1 MPTTGDA
8 RELVAF
14 ESERRAR
21 LSIPAAAGGVLF
33 LLSAIIANSVITAL
47 PTVGLVQGLE
57 PALRGQANPLNPRA
71 EEVRYLSHQALGL
84 IAGSV
89 LDAIAIASLVIVL
102 LFLRSCAAAR
112 GVPVPKAAKAL
123 VIVGGVGL
131 AFFGVAAQVLR
142 AIRAHEFA
150 LGHDFS
156 ESAVEHALTKG
167 AAWAVIDYAGLLAPL
182 VLVIGMVMVLLAS
195 TRAGL
200 TTRWLRSLGIGAAV
214 VTLPFFAAIFYL
226 QLIPA
231 AWLVSIAF
239 MFSGRLPGGDPLAW
253 EAGEARP
260 WPSPQEM
267 RAARVDAK
275 GGKAGKG
282 GQAQGADVAPD
293 PAQPSQN
300 GSSRKRRKRS
310 ARR

>member
-1 MPTTGDA
+1 MPTTGDVS
-8 RELVAF
+8 ELIAF

-33 LLSAIIANSVITAL
+33 LLSAIIANAVITSL
-47 PTVGLVQGLE
+47 PTVGLIQGLE
-57 PALRGQANPLNPRA
+57 PALRGERNPLNPRA
-71 EEVRYLSHQALGL
+71 QEVRYLSHQALGL

-89 LDAIAIASLVIVL
+89 LQAIAIAALVIVL
-102 LFLRSCAAAR
+102 LFLLRCAAAR
-112 GVPVPKAAKAL
+112 DVAAPRATKAL

-167 AAWAVIDYAGLLAPL
+167 AAWAVIDYAGLLTPL

-214 VTLPFFAAIFYL
+214 ITLPFFAAIFYL
-226 QLIPA
+226 QLVPA

-239 MFSGRLPGGDPLAW
+239 MFSGRLPGGDPPAW
-253 EAGEARP
+253 AAGEARP

-267 RAARVDAK
+267 RAARLDAK
-275 GGKAGKG
+275 GKTGSQPKG
-282 GQAQGADVAPD
+282 AERAPD
-293 PAQPSQN
+293 PARPAQN

>member
-1 MPTTGDA
+1 MPSQGDV

-14 ESERRAR
+14 ESERRTR

-33 LLSAIIANSVITAL
+33 LLSAIIANAVITGL

-57 PALRGQANPLNPRA
+57 PALRGEANPLNPRA
-71 EEVRYLSHQALGL
+71 QEVRYLSHQALGL
-84 IAGSV
+84 VAGSV
-89 LDAIAIASLVIVL
+89 LQAIAIGALVIVL
-102 LFLRSCAAAR
+102 LFLLRCAAAR
-112 GVPVPKAAKAL
+112 NVPAPRAAKTL

-167 AAWAVIDYAGLLAPL
+167 AIWAVIDYAGLLAPL

-214 VTLPFFAAIFYL
+214 ITLPFFAAIFYL

-239 MFSGRLPGGDPLAW
+239 MFSGRLPGGDPPAW
-253 EAGEARP
+253 AAGEARP
-260 WPSPQEM
+260 WPSAQEM
-267 RAARVDAK
+267 RAARLEAK
-275 GGKAGKG
+275 GKGAPRSKA
-282 GQAQGADVAPD
+282 ADLAPD
-293 PAQPSQN
+293 PAPPAQN

-310 ARR
+310 GRR

>member
-1 MPTTGDA
+1 MPSTGDV
-8 RELVAF
+8 RELIAF

-33 LLSAIIANSVITAL
+33 LLSAIIANAVITGL
-47 PTVGLVQGLE
+47 PTVGLIQGLE
-57 PALRGQANPLNPRA
+57 PALRGERNPLNPRA
-71 EEVRYLSHQALGL
+71 QEVRYLSHQALGL

-89 LDAIAIASLVIVL
+89 LQAVAIGALVIVL
-102 LFLRSCAAAR
+102 LFLLRCAAAR
-112 GVPVPKAAKAL
+112 DVEAPRAARTL

-131 AFFGVAAQVLR
+131 AFFGIAAQVLR

-150 LGHDFS
+150 LGHDSS
-156 ESAVEHALTKG
+156 EAAVEHALTKG
-167 AAWAVIDYAGLLAPL
+167 AAWAVIDYAGLLTPL

-214 VTLPFFAAIFYL
+214 ITLPFFAAIFYL

-239 MFSGRLPGGDPLAW
+239 MFSGRLPGGDPPAW
-253 EAGEARP
+253 TTGEARP

-267 RAARVDAK
+267 RAARLDAK
-275 GGKAGKG
+275 GKKG
-282 GQAQGADVAPD
+282 PQPKGAERAPD
-293 PAQPSQN
+293 PAPPTQN